1 MKKRDTRIVHEVRF
15 DVSDEIP
22 AMPPIYQSSTFAFPK
37 AEKLGDTI
45 SGGPDNEIY
54 IYTRGSNPTQ
64 RTLEKTIAEV
74 EGAEDGLV
82 TSSGMSAI
90 TLIAITFLKA
100 GSHAIVS
107 NVTYG
112 DTHHLYHEILARFGV
127 ETSFVDMT
135 NPQNVADA
143 INENTRIIL
152 FETPS
157 NPLLRLIDIKA
168 IAKIARGHDIKVV
181 VDNTVMS
188 PYFQQPIDLGADI
201 SVHSM
206 SKYINGHSDVI
217 GGVILSNK
225 EDRLKLRFNLFST
238 GPSMDPHACY
248 MVLRGFKTL
257 HVRLRKQ
264 QENILQV
271 VDFLHKHPAV
281 KVVNHPS
288 LVDHPDY
295 KLAKEQMSGMPMIVS
310 FELNGDLAVAR
321 DMINALKIFKR
332 AVSLGGVES
341 LAEHP
346 ASMTH
351 AIMPREHRLAHGIS
365 DTLLRLS
372 IGIEDPEDLINDLK
386 QALEKR

>member
-15 DVSDEIP
+15 DVGEEIP
-22 AMPPIYQSSTFAFPK
+22 AMPPIYQTSTFAFPK

-64 RTLEKTIAEV
+64 RSLKKTIAEV
-74 EGAEDGLV
+74 EGTEDGLV

-90 TLIAITFLKA
+90 TLIGHTFLSS
-100 GSHAIVS
+100 GSHAIIS

-112 DTHHLYHEILARFGV
+112 DTFHLFQEIFARFGV

-135 NPQNVADA
+135 DPANVEKA
-143 INENTRIIL
+143 IRDNTRIIL

-168 IAKIARGHDIKVV
+168 IANLAKGKDIKVV
-181 VDNTVMS
+181 VDNTIMS
-188 PYFQQPIDLGADI
+188 PYFQQPIEHGADI

-206 SKYINGHSDVI
+206 SKYINGHSDVV
-217 GGVILSNK
+217 GGVILSSK
-225 EDRLKLRFNLFST
+225 EDRLKMRFNLFST
-238 GPSMDPHACY
+238 GPSLDPHACY
-248 MVLRGFKTL
+248 LVLRGLKTL

-264 QENILQV
+264 QENTMEV
-271 VDFLHKHPAV
+271 VQFLTGHEKI
-281 KVVNHPS
+281 KTVNHPS
-288 LVDHPDY
+288 LPDHPDRG
-295 KLAKEQMSGMPMIVS
+295 LAERQMSGMPMILS
-310 FELNGDLAVAR
+310 FEMHGDLGDAR
-321 DMINALKIFKR
+321 DMINKLKIFKR

-351 AIMPREHRLAHGIS
+351 AIIPREHRLAHGIS

-372 IGIEDPEDLINDLK
+372 IGIEDPVDLIGDLK
-386 QALEKR
+386 QALK